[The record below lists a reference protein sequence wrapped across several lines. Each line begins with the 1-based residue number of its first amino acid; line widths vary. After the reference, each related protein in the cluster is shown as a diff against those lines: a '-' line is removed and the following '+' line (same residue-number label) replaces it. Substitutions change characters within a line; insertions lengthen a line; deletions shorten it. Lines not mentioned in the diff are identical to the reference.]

1 MIEPLPDPRERAAAP
16 SGAPGFALWSLG
28 FRPFY
33 LLASVVRRA
42 GALTRAGTGA
52 HGEGASYCEGRRRCI
67 IYGIK

>member
-1 MIEPLPDPRERAAAP
+1 MSRPLIDLRERAAANA
-16 SGAPGFALWSLG
+16 SPGFALWILG

-33 LLASVVRRA
+33 LLASLVHRA